1 MQNLHV
7 PRASQI
13 KDIQPACLHT
23 RPLVNYFVQGPLVM
37 NNVLVSKVNICE
49 VPGTLRRIS
58 IL

>member
-1 MQNLHV
+1 MPPEQLRSRIFSLRV
-7 PRASQI
+7 
-13 KDIQPACLHT
+13 LHT
-23 RPLVNYFVQGPLVM
+23 CPLVNYFVQGPLVM